1 MALWLLNVYVYKRLG
16 FEKVLYEGNQ
26 AFVWRSVLYLPY
38 SRSMG
43 LFAALLCLGTVLS
56 SSLRAFSLGSS
67 CSAPLNGGTA
77 APGDP
82 YWLEIIQHQGTSAF
96 NPNPSS
102 YQVFRNVKDF
112 GATGNGVTDDTAAIN
127 SAMSAGGR
135 CGGGS
140 CPSSTVTPAIVYF
153 PQGTYLV
160 SSAINTYYYTQMI
173 GDARNPPTLLA
184 SASFSGFAVIDADPY
199 IPNGYGAQ
207 WFVNQ
212 DNFYRS
218 VRNLIIDL
226 RQIPASTNAIGLHWQ
241 VSQATSLIN
250 VVVEMSTASGNNHQ
264 GMFMENGSGGFMGD
278 IVFNGGKYG
287 IQVGNQQFTVRNL
300 TVNNANIA
308 VSGIWNWGFTFQG
321 VTINS
326 CQVGFDLTTGG
337 TNQSTQ
343 SVGSEAIID
352 AVVTNTPIFVR
363 TSTASNGQLGGS
375 LVLNNI
381 ILNNVPTAVGVNNG
395 PTVLAGGTTT
405 IASWG
410 QGNVFSGTSGTP
422 TFTQGNIVSASKP
435 SSLLD
440 SSGRIFG
447 KSHPQYANY
456 APSQFISVKSQ
467 GATGDGHTDDTAAIQ
482 NVFNQYSGCRIIFF
496 DAGTYYI
503 TNTISIPAGTQIVGE
518 AWSVILAGGSA
529 FQNQNSPQVAVQ
541 AGAAG
546 STGLMEIS
554 DMIFSTAGPAP
565 GAILLEWNVHDPSGQ
580 QGAAGLWDTHIRLG
594 GAAGTNMQASQCPA
608 GSVNANCQAAFL
620 GIHLTSGSSAYF
632 EGTWVW
638 TADHDLDAGNSAQI
652 SVFTGRG
659 VLSQSAG
666 PVWLIGTASEHAA
679 LYQYN
684 LAGAQNHWI
693 GFVQTETPY
702 YQPVPPAPAPYS
714 STSVYSDPSF
724 SSSVNM
730 AWGMWVQNSYSI
742 ILFGAGFY
750 SFFQNYAQSCLNT
763 WNCQSQIF
771 NIDSVSTIT
780 VYSLSTVGV
789 TYQLSVS
796 LTGVVNESSNQDGFQ
811 ETLTVWSR

>member
-1 MALWLLNVYVYKRLG
+1 MKASFLSTFRVFLFLR
-16 FEKVLYEGNQ
+16 
-26 AFVWRSVLYLPY
+26 R

-43 LFAALLCLGTVLS
+43 LFATLLCLGTVLS
-56 SSLRAFSLGSS
+56 SSHPVFSLGSL

-82 YWLEIIQHQGTSAF
+82 YWLESIKHQGTSAF

-112 GATGNGVTDDTAAIN
+112 GATGNGVTDDTAAIK
-127 SAMSAGGR
+127 
-135 CGGGS
+135 
-140 CPSSTVTPAIVYF
+140 
-153 PQGTYLV
+153 TYLV

-184 SASFSGFAVIDADPY
+184 SPNFSGFAVIDADPY

-226 RQIPASTNAIGLHWQ
+226 RQIPASTTAIGLHWQ

-250 VVVEMSTASGNNHQ
+250 VIVEMSTASGNKHQ

-278 IVFNGGKYG
+278 IVFNGGNYG

-308 VSGIWNWGFTFQG
+308 VSGIWDWGFTFQG

-326 CQVGFDLTTGG
+326 CQT
-337 TNQSTQ
+337 
-343 SVGSEAIID
+343 VGSEAIID

-363 TSTASNGQLGGS
+363 TSTASNGKLGGS

-381 ILNNVPTAVGVNNG
+381 KLNNVPTAVGVNNG
-395 PTVLAGGTTT
+395 PTVLAGGTVT
-405 IASWG
+405 ITSWG

-456 APSQFISVKSQ
+456 AASQFISVKSQ
-467 GATGDGHTDDTAAIQ
+467 GAAGDGHTDDTAAIQ
-482 NVFNQYSGCRIIFF
+482 NVINQFSGRDDVTHHAMYSTPGCMIIFF

-503 TNTISIPAGTQIVGE
+503 TNTITIPAGTQIVGE

-529 FQNQNSPQVAVQ
+529 FQNQNSPKAVIQ
-541 AGAAG
+541 AGTAG

-580 QGAAGLWDTHIRLG
+580 QGAAGLWDTHI
-594 GAAGTNMQASQCPA
+594 SQCPS
-608 GSVNANCQAAFL
+608 GSVNTNCQAAFL

-693 GFVQTETPY
+693 GFPY
-702 YQPVPPAPAPYS
+702 YQPVPAAPAPYS
-714 STSVYSDPSF
+714 STSTYSDPSF
-724 SSSVNM
+724 SSSINM
-730 AWGMWVQNSYSI
+730 AWGMWVQSSYNI

-771 NIDSVSTIT
+771 NIDSSSTIT
-780 VYSLSTVGV
+780 VYSLSTVGT

-796 LTGVVNESSNQDGFQ
+796 QIGVVNESSNQDGFQ

>member
-1 MALWLLNVYVYKRLG
+1 MVFSA
-16 FEKVLYEGNQ
+16 
-26 AFVWRSVLYLPY
+26 
-38 SRSMG
+38 M
-43 LFAALLCLGTVLS
+43 LFCLGTVLS
-56 SSLRAFSLGSS
+56 LSHRVFSLGSL

-82 YWLEIIQHQGTSAF
+82 YWLETIKHQGTSAF

-112 GATGNGVTDDTAAIN
+112 GATGNGVTDDTAAIKWVTFKHFVVGHISSKF
-127 SAMSAGGR
+127 SA
-135 CGGGS
+135 
-140 CPSSTVTPAIVYF
+140 AI
-153 PQGTYLV
+153 TYLV

-184 SASFSGFAVIDADPY
+184 SPNFSGFAVIDADPY

-226 RQIPASTNAIGLHWQ
+226 RQIPASTSAIGLHWQ

-264 GMFMENGSGGFMGD
+264 APVAD
-278 IVFNGGKYG
+278 IVFNGGKHG
-287 IQVGNQQFTVRNL
+287 IQVGNQQFTIRNL

-321 VTINS
+321 VTINN
-326 CQVGFDLTTGG
+326 CQVGFDLATGG

-363 TSTASNGQLGGS
+363 TFTASNGRLGGS

-381 ILNNVPTAVGVNNG
+381 KLNNVPIAVGVNNG
-395 PTVLAGGTTT
+395 PTVLTGGTVT

-410 QGNVFSGTSGTP
+410 QGNVFIGTSGTP
-422 TFTQGNIVSASKP
+422 TFTQGNIVSANKP

-440 SSGRIFG
+440 NSGKVFG

-456 APSQFISVKSQ
+456 AASQFISVKSQ
-467 GATGDGHTDDTAAIQ
+467 GAAGDGHTDDTAAIQ
-482 NVFNQYSGCRIIFF
+482 NVINQYAGCMIIFF
-496 DAGTYYI
+496 DAGTYYV
-503 TNTISIPAGTQIVGE
+503 TNTIAIPAGTQIVGE

-529 FQNQNSPQVAVQ
+529 FQNQNSPKVAIQ
-541 AGAAG
+541 AGTAG

-554 DMIFSTAGPAP
+554 DMILSTAGPTP

-580 QGAAGLWDTHIRLG
+580 QGAAGLWDTHI
-594 GAAGTNMQASQCPA
+594 SQCPS

-620 GIHLTSGSSAYF
+620 GIHLTPGSSAYF

-666 PVWLIGTASEHAA
+666 PVCTLRFTN
-679 LYQYN
+679 YN
-684 LAGAQNHWI
+684 LASAQNHWI

-702 YQPVPPAPAPYS
+702 YQPVPAAPAPYS
-714 STSVYSDPSF
+714 STSVYS
-724 SSSVNM
+724 
-730 AWGMWVQNSYSI
+730 
-742 ILFGAGFY
+742 AGFY

-763 WNCQSQIF
+763 WSCQSQIF
-771 NIDSVSTIT
+771 NVDSSSTIT
-780 VYSLSTVGV
+780 VYSLSTVGT

-796 LTGVVNESSNQDGFQ
+796 QNGIVNESSNQDGFQ
-811 ETLTVWSR
+811 ETLTVWSQ